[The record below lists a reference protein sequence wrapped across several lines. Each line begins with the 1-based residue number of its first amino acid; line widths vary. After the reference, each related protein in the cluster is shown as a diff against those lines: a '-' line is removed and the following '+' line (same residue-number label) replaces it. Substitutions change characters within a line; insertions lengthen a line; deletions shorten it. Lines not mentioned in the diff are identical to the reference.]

1 MELLERYLQ
10 AIGQYLPAKGKADTL
25 AELRANLLAEMEG
38 REEELG
44 RALTQGEV
52 SDVLEKHG
60 PPVLVAMRYMP
71 QQYLIGPGLF
81 PIYWFTLKKSFPIVV
96 AVYAAAY
103 VVTHVA
109 GNFVEGAKGHFDIGA
124 AIGHFPSVALTFWAV
139 MTLGFAFFEFAQG
152 RLFHKMDFSKGWNP
166 NDLPKLEKQTKQP
179 SIAGGVADVVV
190 TALVIA
196 WLLAVPYKPYLL
208 LGPGVGYVHMMPFG
222 LTPEWH
228 IFYWQI
234 IALMVVQLV
243 LKTVMLFLHGARRWR
258 KGVDIVVQ
266 VMGILIITVMVQAR
280 SYFVPGTTTGALS
293 MHDLASINS
302 AINLGFKVVLA
313 ISVVKLLWDIWKM
326 ISESHEATGAG
337 CALNGSSSR

>member
-10 AIGQYLPAKGKADTL
+10 AVGEYLPAKGKMDTL
-25 AELRANLLAEMEG
+25 AELRENLLAQMEG

-52 SDVLEKHG
+52 ADVLEKHG
-60 PPVLVAMRYMP
+60 RPVLVAARYLP
-71 QQYLIGPGLF
+71 QQYLIGPAWF
-81 PIYWFTLKKSFPIVV
+81 AIYWFALKKSFPFLV
-96 AVYAAAY
+96 AVYAVTQVVAAI
-103 VVTHVA
+103 A
-109 GNFVEGAKGHFDIGA
+109 QGGRGFNIGA

-152 RLFHKMDFSKGWNP
+152 RYFQKVDFSKGWNP
-166 NDLPKLEKQTKQP
+166 NDLPKVEKQGKQP
-179 SIAGGVADVVV
+179 SLAGGVADVIV
-190 TALVIA
+190 TALVIV

-208 LGPGVGYVHMMPFG
+208 LGPGVGYLHAMPFG

-234 IALMVVQLV
+234 IVLMLVQLG
-243 LKTVMLFLHGARRWR
+243 LKIVMLFLQGARQGR
-258 KGVDIVVQ
+258 KGVDVVVQ
-266 VMGILIITVMVQAR
+266 VIGILIITVMVQAR
-280 SYFVPGTTTGALS
+280 SYFVPGTTVGAMSLK
-293 MHDLASINS
+293 DLAAINS

-326 ISESHEATGAG
+326 IADDHASMKAG
-337 CALNGSSSR
+337 CTLKGRQL

>member
-10 AIGQYLPAKGKADTL
+10 AVGQYLPAKGRADTL
-25 AELRANLLAEMEG
+25 AELRENLLAQMEG

-52 SDVLEKHG
+52 ADVLEKHG
-60 PPVLVAMRYMP
+60 RPMVVAARYLP
-71 QQYLIGPGLF
+71 QQYLIGPAWFG
-81 PIYWFTLKKSFPIVV
+81 IYWFTLKKSFPFVV
-96 AVYAAAY
+96 AAY
-103 VVTHVA
+103 VLAQVVA
-109 GNFVEGAKGHFDIGA
+109 AIAQEGRGFDIGA

-152 RLFHKMDFSKGWNP
+152 RYFQKLDYSKGWNP
-166 NDLPKLEKQTKQP
+166 NDLPKVEAKGKQP
-179 SIAGGVADVVV
+179 SLAGGVADVIV

-208 LGPGVGYVHMMPFG
+208 LGPGVGYLHAMPFG

-234 IALMVVQLV
+234 IGLMVVQLV
-243 LKTVMLFLHGARRWR
+243 LKAVMLFLHEARRWR
-258 KGVDIVVQ
+258 KGVDMVVQ
-266 VMGILIITVMVQAR
+266 VMGILIVVVMVQAR
-280 SYFVPGTTTGALS
+280 SYFVPGTTAGALS
-293 MHDLASINS
+293 MHDLAALNS

-313 ISVVKLLWDIWKM
+313 ISVVKLLLDVWKM
-326 ISESHEATGAG
+326 ITEDHAAMKAG
-337 CALNGSSSR
+337 CTLDGRQL